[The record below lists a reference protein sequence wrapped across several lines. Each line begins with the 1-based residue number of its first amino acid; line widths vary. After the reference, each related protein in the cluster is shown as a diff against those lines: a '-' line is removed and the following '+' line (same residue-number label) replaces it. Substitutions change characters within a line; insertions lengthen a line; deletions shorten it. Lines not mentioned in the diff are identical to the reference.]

1 MVCFAIAQG
10 DPFMEGCVG
19 KMLHADVI
27 VVGSGIAGASVA
39 ALLAATRSV
48 ILLEGEPRPGYH
60 STGRS
65 AALFS
70 EIYGNVVIR
79 ALSRASREFLHR
91 PPQGFCESPLLKT
104 RGSLFIATAA
114 QGPALEEFAA
124 LPDVASQARPLS
136 AAAAH
141 ALCPA
146 LREDY
151 VAGAVLE
158 PSSADIDVHGLHDGY
173 LRECRRRGGR
183 VVCDA
188 PVHALEF
195 AAPNW
200 TVAAAGMTFSAPIV
214 VNAAGAWAD
223 DLARRAG
230 LEPLGLVPMRRTA
243 MLMDIPE
250 GSGAAAWP
258 MVIDIDE
265 QFYFK
270 PDAGSLL
277 LSPADE
283 TPTSPGD
290 VQPEE
295 WDVAVAVDRI
305 QTATTLDIR
314 TLKRRWAGLRTFAPD
329 RTPVAGFSNAAPGF
343 FWLAGQ
349 GGYGIQTAPALSSA
363 AAALIL
369 GKGLP
374 DELTQLGVRESDLS
388 PSRFARD
395 RQ

>member
-1 MVCFAIAQG
+1 
-10 DPFMEGCVG
+10 
-19 KMLHADVI
+19 MLHADVI

-39 ALLAATRSV
+39 ALLSATRNV

-70 EIYGNVVIR
+70 EIYGNAVIR
-79 ALSRASREFLHR
+79 ALTRASREFLHH
-91 PPQGFCESPLLKT
+91 PPEAFCGGPLTKT
-104 RGSLFIATAA
+104 RSSLFVASAA
-114 QGPALEEFAA
+114 QLPALEEFAT
-124 LPDVASQARPLS
+124 LPDVEPQTRRLS
-136 AAAAH
+136 AAEAR

-151 VAGAVLE
+151 VAAAVLE
-158 PSSADIDVHGLHDGY
+158 PDSADIDVHGLHDGY

-188 PVHALEF
+188 PVHALNF

-200 TVAAAGMTFSAPIV
+200 SVAAGRTTFNAPIV

-223 DLARRAG
+223 DVARLAG
-230 LEPLGLVPMRRTA
+230 IPPLGLVPMRRTA
-243 MLMDIPE
+243 MLIDLPPA
-250 GSGAAAWP
+250 SGAASWP

-277 LSPADE
+277 MSPADE
-283 TPTSPGD
+283 TPTSPSD

-295 WDVAVAVDRI
+295 WDIAVAVDRI

-314 TLKRRWAGLRTFAPD
+314 TLKRRWAGLRTFAAD
-329 RTPVAGFSNAAPGF
+329 RAPVVGFSSAAPGF

-369 GKGLP
+369 GNGLP
-374 DELTQLGVRESDLS
+374 DELTQFGVRESDLS
-388 PSRFARD
+388 PSRFAQARS
-395 RQ
+395 

>member
-1 MVCFAIAQG
+1 MALFAIAQG
-10 DPFMEGCVG
+10 CRFMERWDGH
-19 KMLHADVI
+19 MLHADVI

-39 ALLAATRSV
+39 ALLAATRTV
-48 ILLEGEPRPGYH
+48 VLLEGEPRPGYH

-70 EIYGNVVIR
+70 EIYGNAVIR

-91 PPQGFCESPLLKT
+91 PPDAFCGGPLTKT

-114 QGPALEEFAA
+114 QRPALEEFAA
-124 LPDVASQARPLS
+124 LPDVASATRRMS
-136 AAAAH
+136 AAEAR

-151 VAGAVLE
+151 VAAAVLE
-158 PSSADIDVHGLHDGY
+158 PNSADIDVHGLHDGY
-173 LRECRRRGGR
+173 LRECRRRGGK
-183 VVCDA
+183 VVCDS
-188 PVHALEF
+188 PVHALNF
-195 AAPNW
+195 VAPNW
-200 TVAAAGMTFSAPIV
+200 TVAAGRTTFSAPVV

-223 DLARRAG
+223 ELARLAG
-230 LEPLGLVPMRRTA
+230 IEPLGLVPMRRTA
-243 MLMDIPE
+243 MLIDIPP
-250 GSGAAAWP
+250 GSSAASWP

-277 LSPADE
+277 ISPADE
-283 TPTSPGD
+283 TPTSPSD

-305 QTATTLDIR
+305 QTATMLDVR
-314 TLKRRWAGLRTFAPD
+314 HLKRRWAGLRTFATD
-329 RTPVAGFSNAAPGF
+329 RTPVVGFSSAAPGF

-388 PSRFARD
+388 PSRFA
-395 RQ
+395 

>member
-1 MVCFAIAQG
+1 MR
-10 DPFMEGCVG
+10 
-19 KMLHADVI
+19 HADII

-70 EIYGNVVIR
+70 EIYGNAVIR
-79 ALSRASREFLHR
+79 ALSRASREFLYR
-91 PPQGFCESPLLKT
+91 PPAGFCESPLVKT

-114 QGPALEEFAA
+114 QRPALDEFAA
-124 LPDVASQARPLS
+124 LPDVAPETRPLS
-136 AAAAH
+136 AAEAR

-151 VAGAVLE
+151 VAAAVLE
-158 PSSADIDVHGLHDGY
+158 PNSADIDVHGLHDGY

-188 PVHALEF
+188 PVQVLDF
-195 AAPNW
+195 AAPYWNIA
-200 TVAAAGMTFSAPIV
+200 TGGTTFSAPIV
-214 VNAAGAWAD
+214 VNATGAWAD

-230 LEPLGLVPMRRTA
+230 IEPLGLVPMRRTA

-283 TPTSPGD
+283 TPASPGD

-314 TLKRRWAGLRTFAPD
+314 VLKRRWAGLRTFATD
-329 RTPVAGFSNAAPGF
+329 RAPVVGFSNGAPGF

-388 PSRFARD
+388 PSRFTRD
-395 RQ
+395 RQQE